1 MRVLILSHMY
11 PNKANPVNGV
21 FIYEQACALMK
32 AGCEVKVVAPLPLV
46 LPGAD
51 MVSEKWKKYKQTP
64 KKEVMDGIEVYRPP
78 YFVVPG
84 NHLLEYSGWT
94 YYRGVRQTVERIYRL
109 WPFDIMHAHVALP
122 DGYAAMLLKKDY
134 KRPLVLSIHGQD
146 MHYTVHRSQKAR
158 DKVIEA
164 LDNADAV
171 IAVSNKLKREITECT
186 QKAEVVT
193 VPNGF
198 NEDDVYEGQSPLK
211 DKYKGK
217 IVILSVGNLVPTKG
231 HEFVLHALKDIIKEF
246 DNIVYL
252 IVGQGSYKS
261 ALVELVNEL
270 GLEPYVEFLG
280 ALPHKKAMEYMS
292 ACDIFALPSWQEGF
306 GVVYL
311 EAMAHGKPV
320 IGCKGQGIEDFVTD
334 GVNGILVEGKDSDSL
349 RKAILSLIKDKQYA
363 TSMGNKAKQYVIG
376 NLTWANNAS
385 RVVEI
390 YNGLLNKSAAIKEG
404 DRLK

>member
-11 PNKANPVNGV
+11 PNKANPVNGI
-21 FIYEQACALMK
+21 FIHEQACALMQ

-46 LPGAD
+46 PPGID
-51 MVSEKWKKYKQTP
+51 LVSEKWEKYKQTP
-64 KKEVMDGIEVYRPP
+64 KKEVMNGVEIYRPS

-122 DGYAAMLLKKDY
+122 DGYATMLLKRNYDK
-134 KRPLVLSIHGQD
+134 PTVLSIHGQD

-158 DKVIEA
+158 NKVIEA
-164 LDNADAV
+164 LDNANVV
-171 IAVSNKLKREITECT
+171 IAVSDKLKKEIIECT
-186 QKAEVVT
+186 QKANVVT

-198 NEDDVYEGQSPLK
+198 NVDDVYEGQSSLK
-211 DKYKGK
+211 DKYEGK

-231 HEFVLHALKDIIKEF
+231 HEFMLHALKDIVKEF
-246 DNIVYL
+246 ENIVYL

-261 ALVELVNEL
+261 ALVELVSKL
-270 GLEPYVEFLG
+270 GLGPYVEFLG

-292 ACDIFALPSWQEGF
+292 VCNIFVLPSWQEGF

-334 GVNGILVEGKDSDSL
+334 GVNGILVKGKDSDSL
-349 RKAILSLIKDKQYA
+349 REAVLSLIRDKDYA
-363 TSMGNKAKQYVIG
+363 ASIGNKAKQYVMN

-385 RVVEI
+385 RMVQI
-390 YNGLLNKSAAIKEG
+390 YNKLLNKSAAIKEG
-404 DRLK
+404 DR